1 MDMKRILQALD
12 HAETKPVVGKDDMK
26 KFLQVV
32 TEGATPHKVA
42 LPVQMAMQH
51 YQQPQQ
57 PTIAKSPIKTSVRKF
72 FKEVE
77 LEVKEQQAEKKQ
89 LLRQYSQAIAER
101 VLMREF
107 KERPEEDDGKYFYK
121 GDNPN
126 IKGALTKAR
135 TNAPGAE
142 DDIEALIIQGD
153 RVASNLEKAQDQIN
167 RQQEREEE
175 LTDILSAA
183 EQRFRDLNAKV
194 AAGDI
199 SDQDVNMAKA
209 AQEIEKDVDQAKS
222 QVGQNVGNQDKPT
235 KSKAI
240 DKIKE
245 PTVDKTPAKEKSI
258 DQKPSIKKV
267 NTTDAGTAI
276 DKMVRTRPA
285 TPAFNTKDLGTAID
299 KMVKTPVTPPV
310 PSDTSANPGFP
321 FDPFAHTANTIRH
334 MAKPDNPNLAQE
346 KPVKDPN
353 QQSLNLRRSPIPK
366 SMQTVGRQSKAS
378 TVTPTKRQ
386 QAADIAKAAMAK
398 AASKGYKYDSSVGFG
413 NFDNIFGEP
422 ATIQENQEEQ
432 PVDQQPVYQQPVDQ
446 QPVDQQPVDQQP
458 VDQQPQQPD
467 LKRQEIDTNTMII
480 RRGLRDHLPKVDIHI
495 DGEGI
500 TVYPSQMYAFIQ
512 SLGHLKNPKLA
523 YERRDKILS
532 TSTEWV
538 VWVSSKPTRKWINH
552 YDSWWDK
559 ERRKAKQQRLQAT
572 RTPELPLKET
582 VLNYLATREGFPNW
596 VEAKK
601 ILDESE
607 FIDLLQHAAR
617 LIKQLKE
624 NEIPGH
630 SMGFKPGPGGPGIM
644 PLENQGKVK
653 TIKPKAKTDPCWT
666 GYQQIG
672 MKIKN
677 GKSVPNCVKK

>member
-1 MDMKRILQALD
+1 MKRILQALD
-12 HAETKPVVGKDDMK
+12 HAETKPVVGQDDMK

-32 TEGATPHKVA
+32 TEGASPHKVA

-51 YQQPQQ
+51 YQQPQTSLP
-57 PTIAKSPIKTSVRKF
+57 PTKSSIKTSVRKF

-77 LEVKEQQAEKKQ
+77 GEHDKQLAEKKQ
-89 LLRQYSQAIAER
+89 LLRQYSQTIAER

-107 KERPEEDDGKYFYK
+107 KERPDDESNFVYK
-121 GDNPN
+121 GDNPTV
-126 IKGALTKAR
+126 KGALTKAK
-135 TNAPGAE
+135 TQAPGA
-142 DDIEALIIQGD
+142 DDDFEALIINSD
-153 RVASNLEKAQDQIN
+153 RVATNLEKAQAQIT
-167 RQQEREEE
+167 RQQEREDE
-175 LTDILSAA
+175 LTDILGAA
-183 EQRFRDLNAKV
+183 EQRFRDLNDKV
-194 AAGDI
+194 ASGEI
-199 SDQDVNMAKA
+199 NDQDVAAAQA
-209 AQEIEKDVDQAKS
+209 AQEIEKDVDQAKL

-235 KSKAI
+235 KSKAV

-285 TPAFNTKDLGTAID
+285 TPAVNTKDLGTAID
-299 KMVKTPVTPPV
+299 KMVKTPVTPPA

-353 QQSLNLRRSPIPK
+353 QQSLNLKRAPTPK

-378 TVTPTKRQ
+378 TAPKSKKQ

-398 AASKGYKYDSSVGFG
+398 AKDSGYNYSKSTGAIG
-413 NFDNIFGEP
+413 NFDNIFNFVDIP
-422 ATIQENQEEQ
+422 DDATAESIYEEENTF
-432 PVDQQPVYQQPVDQ
+432 QQPPAQQPVDQ
-446 QPVDQQPVDQQP
+446 QLQQPA
-458 VDQQPQQPD
+458 DQQPQQPD
-467 LKRQEIDTNTMII
+467 PKRQEIDTNTMII

-532 TSTEWV
+532 TSTEWIL
-538 VWVSSKPTRKWINH
+538 WVSSKPTRKWINH

-572 RTPELPLKET
+572 GTPELPLKET

-630 SMGFKPGPGGPGIM
+630 SIGFKPGPGGPGIM
-644 PLENQGKVK
+644 PLEQQGKVK
-653 TIKPKAKTDPCWT
+653 VIKPKAKTDPCWN

-672 MKIKN
+672 MKMKN
-677 GKSVPNCVKK
+677 NKSVPNCVKK